1 MSIPRDNILLRKLP
15 QPKLVKLPN
24 GLTFYARYQRVPRH
38 KVRVK
43 RTYKRKIGPRRERK
57 QRAPR
62 RAQQSG
68 SGYVNQYVNAGNLM
82 RGVNLVKRG
91 ANNDLGKMIIDDAV
105 GFIPTAY
112 YNSIER

>member
-1 MSIPRDNILLRKLP
+1 MSIPRDNILLRKL
-15 QPKLVKLPN
+15 LVKLPN
-24 GLTFYARYQRVPRH
+24 GRTFYARYQRVPRH
-38 KVRVK
+38 MLYPTKVWVK

-57 QRAPR
+57 QRTPR
-62 RAQQSG
+62 RARQSG

-112 YNSIER
+112 NSIKR